1 MGDGR
6 KWEEM
11 VGMVGKVGG
20 IVGEELVGE
29 GIVGDGMVGD
39 GGRWTGWTIKRES

>member
-1 MGDGR
+1 MG
-6 KWEEM
+6 K
-11 VGMVGKVGG
+11 VGKVGG

>member
-1 MGDGR
+1 MGG
-6 KWEEM
+6 K
-11 VGMVGKVGG
+11 VGKVGG